1 MKELP
6 PKEGLAPPHRTLAK
20 GSALGS
26 AASVLVSKDYGS
38 TWEVRGAVRHRET
51 WLIENPV
58 VEAWKCELD
67 RGHPSPMDGESGT
80 LRMLKLWLMFF
91 RTGAG
96 EVWFSQS
103 PPLTPA
109 TGGVSG
115 LTWHGASWCQPPE
128 GSGAFGREWSKPRPV
143 RWARSYPWHPGVDD
157 SKREGTAILNPNSKI
172 CAVSMFLYERLTPR
186 TNDELPPELRNN
198 WYALQDG
205 KVMLLLLAFNDS
217 AESRDHLCVAASA
230 NGGEDWTKIMTVR
243 AGPPKNFAYP
253 DILVLNRQEVAVS
266 FSDNS
271 SGGGGSG
278 GPAASR
284 GLRLATFNVKEAC
297 LKANMQLDFQYSR

>member
-26 AASVLVSKDYGS
+26 AASVLVSEDYGS

-58 VEAWKCELD
+58 VEAWKCEFEIE
-67 RGHPSPMDGESGT
+67 RGPSPMDGESGT

-115 LTWHGASWCQPPE
+115 LTWHGASWCHPPE
-128 GSGAFGREWSKPRPV
+128 GSGALGREWSKPRPL

-172 CAVSMFLYERLTPR
+172 CAVSMFLYERLTPGTR
-186 TNDELPPELRNN
+186 E
-198 WYALQDG
+198 DG

-217 AESRDHLCVAASA
+217 AESRDRLCVAAST

-253 DILVLNRQEVAVS
+253 DILVLNRQEVALS
-266 FSDNS
+266 FSENS
-271 SGGGGSG
+271 SGGNG
-278 GPAASR
+278 GPASR
-284 GLRLATFNVKEAC
+284 GLRLATFNVKDAC
-297 LKANMQLDFQYSR
+297 AQAKMGLYFKKS

>member
-26 AASVLVSKDYGS
+26 AASVLVSEDYGS

-58 VEAWKCELD
+58 VEAWKCEFEME
-67 RGHPSPMDGESGT
+67 RGPSPMDGESGT

-115 LTWHGASWCQPPE
+115 LTWHGASWCHPPE
-128 GSGAFGREWSKPRPV
+128 GSGALGREWSKPRPL

-172 CAVSMFLYERLTPR
+172 CAVSMFLYERLTPGTR
-186 TNDELPPELRNN
+186 E
-198 WYALQDG
+198 DG

-217 AESRDHLCVAASA
+217 AESRDRLCVAAST

-253 DILVLNRQEVAVS
+253 DIPVLNRQEVAVS

-271 SGGGGSG
+271 SGGGTGSG

-297 LKANMQLDFQYSR
+297 LKANMKLDFKLSSVFPKIGPNA